1 MLKTKELKGMQ
12 TYFILHDWMT
22 DKLEL
27 HGVSLLV
34 YGLIY
39 SFSITGKEVYDG
51 SLEYLS
57 HRLSVSKS
65 SVCRVLDKLV
75 NSRLI
80 EKSDIHP

>member
-51 SLEYLS
+51 SLEIP
-57 HRLSVSKS
+57 VA
-65 SVCRVLDKLV
+65 
-75 NSRLI
+75 
-80 EKSDIHP
+80 